1 MRIGRMLRDGVP
13 RFVAQRDPSA
23 PWAWIDGPLSATPE
37 VGEPVPS
44 DAVTTGLAAVD
55 PRLLIGTA
63 NTPRPATGADAP
75 ALTVFLKSPHTVVA
89 EGAPVMARTPA
100 GVFAEAEIAVVI
112 GRRMSAVSASEAL
125 DHVLGYTV
133 VNDVTDQA
141 EIAQD
146 PRLFRAKNGS
156 AYTPAGAWIQTDL
169 DPSEAEITIAVD
181 GRIVAAAG
189 LADLHVPIAEQLA
202 YISEWT
208 VLEPGDVVM
217 TGCPG
222 TGAMVRPGETVE
234 VSATGLGSV
243 RSTVRL
249 ASHPAAPHRTG
260 A

>member
-13 RFVAQRDPSA
+13 HFVMQRDPSG
-23 PWAWIDGPLSATPE
+23 PWAWVDGPLSASPTA
-37 VGEPVPS
+37 GELVAGGIP
-44 DAVTTGLAAVD
+44 ATALAAID
-55 PRLLIGTA
+55 PRLLVGTA
-63 NTPRPATGADAP
+63 NVARPAAAAGT
-75 ALTVFLKSPHTVVA
+75 LTVFLKSPHTVVA
-89 EGAPVMARTPA
+89 DGTPLMARTSA

-112 GRRMSAVSASEAL
+112 GRRMSSASAAEAL
-125 DHVLGYTV
+125 DHVRGYTV

-156 AYTPAGAWIQTDL
+156 AFTPAGAWIETDF
-169 DPSEAEITIAVD
+169 DPSDALITIDVD
-181 GRIVAAAG
+181 GRTMAAATI
-189 LADLHVPIAEQLA
+189 ADLHVPIAEQLA

-222 TGAMVRPGETVE
+222 TGAMVRPGESVE
-234 VSATGLGSV
+234 VSVAGLGSV

-249 ASHPAAPHRTG
+249 ADATAPQRTG